1 MLFIMVGN
9 GFVIYAN
16 DSISYRPQNKEELFN
31 LRHAQLRN
39 AIERILGVVK
49 CRFPILKSQF
59 ECLIENQG
67 RMILAIVPCVTI
79 STWRIASLNLIH
91 GKN

>member
-49 CRFPILKSQF
+49 CRFPI
-59 ECLIENQG
+59 
-67 RMILAIVPCVTI
+67 
-79 STWRIASLNLIH
+79 
-91 GKN
+91 